1 MLIKVV
7 LTLFATIVQACTDSD
22 CDKSFSEIC
31 AENGFKFESHTV
43 TTEDGYILTMMRI
56 PGMLGEQVTSVKP
69 PVFFQHGL
77 FDSSDAFISNWADK
91 APAFVAVR
99 AGYDV
104 WLGNTRGNKYSRK
117 HVKLNPDINRQQ
129 FWDFDLEQMG
139 QYDLPAELDFVA
151 TYTGIEKIAY
161 IGHS

>member
-1 MLIKVV
+1 M
-7 LTLFATIVQACTDSD
+7 
-22 CDKSFSEIC
+22 
-31 AENGFKFESHTV
+31 